1 MANENAKAIY
11 EILIAGGLSRAG
23 ALGVLGN
30 MMAESSLK
38 SNIVQRGCTTLGDEE
53 YTWKADRGLIDFA
66 APIGYG
72 LCQWTLPQ
80 RKENLMAYAKKCGV
94 SVGDRDMQARFCVKE
109 LKEDFPKLY
118 KQLCET
124 TSINGASDAVC
135 VDYERPAVN
144 NYQAR
149 RNYAHQFAEEIPE
162 EVDSQVKDPIAAT
175 FPPNDSIKMIQ
186 YVMWNNGYWNIEN
199 INGYRTKEFFTK
211 LREFVDDMEKC

>member
-1 MANENAKAIY
+1 MSNAKAIY

-38 SNIVQRGCTTLGDEE
+38 PNIVQRGCTTLSDDE

-72 LCQWTLPQ
+72 LCQWTYPQ
-80 RKENLMAYAKKCGV
+80 RKENLLSYAKKCGV

-109 LKEDFPKLY
+109 LKEDYPKLY

-135 VDYERPAVN
+135 VEYERPAVN

-162 EVDSQVKDPIAAT
+162 EVEAPVKDPIQAT
-175 FPPNDSIKMIQ
+175 FPPDPTILALQLWMN
-186 YVMWNNGYWNIEN
+186 YNGYAVKSD
-199 INGYRTKEFFTK
+199 GYKSKEFFSK
-211 LREFVDDMEKC
+211 LREFIDDMEKC